1 MQRDPRYDILF
12 EPVRIGPVT
21 AKNRFFQVPHCN
33 GMGYAMPEAHAAMR
47 AAKAEGGW
55 AVVSTEECEIHP
67 TGDISPYVEARLW
80 DDSDIPALALL
91 CGLALW
97 PRPTVR
103 EARRHPEQVGTS
115 LERAQVAAETRG
127 ALGYI
132 GGVLI
137 AASAHTEQIVLNQ
150 ALPPLRNSF
159 SNARIKLLNHIEP

>member
-1 MQRDPRYDILF
+1 MDQDLQRLIRDLRAEKCPQRVLDEVAKRIR
-12 EPVRIGPVT
+12 EQQRPTRRIGYRIAAIT
-21 AKNRFFQVPHCN
+21 A
-33 GMGYAMPEAHAAMR
+33 
-47 AAKAEGGW
+47 
-55 AVVSTEECEIHP
+55 
-67 TGDISPYVEARLW
+67 
-80 DDSDIPALALL
+80 ALALL